1 MIGVTILT
9 QRSCV
14 FCDQAAEI
22 LHRLAPQYG
31 LEIHEVSLDS
41 EEGRTLAMRHGV
53 MFAPGILLE
62 GKLFSYGRLS
72 EKKLRRHLTPPE
84 RLGSPGLIW

>member
-9 QRSCV
+9 QPSCG
-14 FCDQAAEI
+14 FCDQATEI
-22 LHRLAPQYG
+22 LHRLAPQYD
-31 LEIHEVSLDS
+31 LDIHEVSLDS
-41 EEGRTLAMRHGV
+41 EEGQKLAMQHGV

-72 EKKLRRHLTPPE
+72 EKKLRRQLA
-84 RLGSPGLIW
+84 LA